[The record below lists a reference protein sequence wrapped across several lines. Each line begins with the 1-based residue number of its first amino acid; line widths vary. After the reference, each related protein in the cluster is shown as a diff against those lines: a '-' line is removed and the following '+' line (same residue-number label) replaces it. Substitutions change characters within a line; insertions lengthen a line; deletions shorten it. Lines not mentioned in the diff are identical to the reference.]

1 MFKKQVTYQ
10 AFCKAERPKIVA
22 SNPQLGFGEIV
33 KMLGVAWSRLSVA
46 DKLAYGGPGFRG
58 RGAAAA
64 TAAPPPPP
72 ALPVAEAEGLRLHL
86 SSSNNTGYKGVYQST
101 SNIFVAKRAASGRQ
115 VSLGQ
120 FGTAV
125 EAAVAYAQAVGE
137 YQPPA
142 SPTLSS
148 RLPEAAPQADPVAEA
163 EGLRLH
169 LSIRGKRNP
178 TGYKGV
184 RRVYSGAFEAKRCL
198 PGRGKGKPSRQVSLG
213 HFGSAVEAAV
223 AYARAVGEAA
233 VATTAEVPTAV
244 AATAEEAPP
253 MPQKDEVCTAWLD
266 LISAAESARAA
277 ARAAARRAGG
287 RGERAGGE
295 EGGEGRLP
303 SAAVEPR
310 RRQPGGSRRSCSAAA
325 V

>member
-22 SNPQLGFGEIV
+22 SNPQLGFGDIV

-46 DKLAYGGPGFRG
+46 EKLAYRGPGFRG
-58 RGAAAA
+58 RRAAAA

-72 ALPVAEAEGLRLHL
+72 TLPVAEAEGLRLHL
-86 SSSNNTGYKGVYQST
+86 SSSSTGYKGVCKST

-198 PGRGKGKPSRQVSLG
+198 RGRGKGSQSRQVSLG

-277 ARAAARRAGG
+277 ARAAAPSGRAG
-287 RGERAGGE
+287 RAGRR
-295 EGGEGRLP
+295 GG
-303 SAAVEPR
+303 
-310 RRQPGGSRRSCSAAA
+310 GGGGGA
-325 V
+325 